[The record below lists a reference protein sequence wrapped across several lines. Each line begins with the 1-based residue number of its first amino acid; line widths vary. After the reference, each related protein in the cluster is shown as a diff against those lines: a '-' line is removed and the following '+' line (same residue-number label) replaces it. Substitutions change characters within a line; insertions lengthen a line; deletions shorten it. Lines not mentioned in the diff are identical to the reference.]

1 MNATRMQA
9 FLKFLSLF
17 AKAEITV
24 LFLCLGG
31 LVLWSALF
39 TPAAYDQISYES
51 LLLVL
56 VGIAVAAAFLLL
68 WGKGRV
74 YFRSKFPSCS
84 FPETIVFRSLFVVLL
99 FLCFLVRY
107 VWVVQNPIDPA
118 SDYYTFYHAAET
130 LAENFS
136 IADLEESLPRYLALF
151 PIFLVTHPF

>member
-17 AKAEITV
+17 AKAGITV

-56 VGIAVAAAFLLL
+56 VGIAVAGDLFESILKRHSGVKDSGRLVPGHGGILDRIDSYIFIAPYIMLAF
-68 WGKGRV
+68 WI
-74 YFRSKFPSCS
+74 F
-84 FPETIVFRSLFVVLL
+84 
-99 FLCFLVRY
+99 
-107 VWVVQNPIDPA
+107 
-118 SDYYTFYHAAET
+118 
-130 LAENFS
+130 
-136 IADLEESLPRYLALF
+136 AL
-151 PIFLVTHPF
+151 